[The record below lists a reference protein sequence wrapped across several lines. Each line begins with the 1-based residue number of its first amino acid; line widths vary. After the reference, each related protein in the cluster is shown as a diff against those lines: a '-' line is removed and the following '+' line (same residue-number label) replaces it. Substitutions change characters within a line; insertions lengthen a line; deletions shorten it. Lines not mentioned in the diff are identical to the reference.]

1 MPEDRSPDDAPSGE
15 TGSHE
20 LIRTP
25 STSEPN
31 GPRRSPTALRRL
43 ADGNRHLIVGYVPLT
58 LIALAILVMVL
69 VIPSRVPDDDDRDGA
84 LSAVAPI
91 PIATTS
97 TSTAT
102 AAATTAA
109 VADTSAGT
117 GDTAVASEAPLATD
131 TAPATEAPAAA
142 GNPNDPVPDAAGNSG
157 LPASGWGETVTACAD
172 RDIQVLSVYTPP
184 CFEFSGDNGG
194 ATSFGVTAG
203 TINVS
208 YRFLADGH
216 LLGTLGALAGE
227 VIDEDAEDVW
237 RTTEGL
243 VEYFN
248 ANYQLYGRQI
258 ALNRFD
264 GTGSLLAEL
273 TGGGIEQ
280 ATGDALTAYD
290 GRAFADVGNGVSS
303 TQPYAEAL
311 ASAGIVTFGV
321 PYMSQEWFT
330 ERGPYAWSMFPD
342 CSLVAETA
350 ADVAIERL
358 MTEPAALAEGPLNGQ
373 PRTLGVVHPNN
384 LEYTQCAD
392 RFVTRMEEAGMPVA
406 QRQNYTLD
414 LGATATNAASILA
427 RLKDAGITSVGCA
440 CDPLMMKALVAA
452 AEQQGYSPEW
462 FIVGVGYID
471 LDLVGQM
478 ISAGAGDQWS
488 HSIGGSN
495 FAPQQPFGESEGYF
509 AYKSVRDDEPS
520 VTIDLIYA
528 QLLRLVIGIQ
538 MAGPDLTPQNLEAG
552 LYNFPERSGAGGAWD
567 FTPDN
572 HSGLIDARL
581 VFWDPNSPSPFNGR
595 PGTYVDSGSRF
606 RSASEAPTQDELL
619 ALAASL
625 GVVLPGPSS

>member
-1 MPEDRSPDDAPSGE
+1 MPENRSPDHAPSGRTE
-15 TGSHE
+15 SRRQPRPASSRASTGAS
-20 LIRTP
+20 
-25 STSEPN
+25 
-31 GPRRSPTALRRL
+31 RRRAG
-43 ADGNRHLIVGYVPLT
+43 GNRHLLLGYLPLV
-58 LIALAILVMVL
+58 LLSLAIVLMVII
-69 VIPSRVPDDDDRDGA
+69 IPSRVPDDDDGP
-84 LSAVAPI
+84 SAAAAPI
-91 PIATTS
+91 PTTVAP
-97 TSTAT
+97 TA

-109 VADTSAGT
+109 EA
-117 GDTAVASEAPLATD
+117 AS
-131 TAPATEAPAAA
+131 TAPDTVVATLPAAITDAAATATTDASLVTEPA

-157 LPASGWGETVTACAD
+157 VPASGWGDTVTACAD

-184 CFEFSGDNGG
+184 CFEFEGDNGG
-194 ATSFGVTAG
+194 ATAFGVTAD

-248 ANYQLYGRQI
+248 ANYQMYGRQI
-258 ALNRFD
+258 SLNRFD
-264 GTGSLLAEL
+264 GGGSLLAEV

-280 ATGDALTAYD
+280 ATGDALAAYD
-290 GRAFADVGNGVSS
+290 GEAFADVGNGMSS

-330 ERGPYAWSMFPD
+330 ARGPFAWSMFPD

-358 MTEPAALAEGPLNGQ
+358 MAEPAALAEGPLNGQ
-373 PRTLGVVHPNN
+373 PRTLGIVHPNN

-392 RFVTRMEEAGMPVA
+392 RFVARMEEAGMPVT

-414 LGATATNAASILA
+414 LGATATNAAGILA
-427 RLKDAGITSVGCA
+427 RLKDANITSVGCA

-488 HSIGGSN
+488 HAIGGSN

-509 AYKSVRDDEPS
+509 AYKTVRDDEPS

-538 MAGPDLTPQNLEAG
+538 MAGPELTPQNLEAG
-552 LYNFPERSGAGGAWD
+552 LYNFPERSGPGGALD
-567 FTPDN
+567 FSPEN

-595 PGTYVDSGSRF
+595 PGTYVDSGERF
-606 RSASEAPTQDELL
+606 RSASEAPTQEELL
-619 ALAASL
+619 TLAQSL
-625 GVVLPGPSS
+625 GIVLPGPAS